1 MVCWPVGPGRYPSRA
16 ERPAPRIAS
25 PFPRFRYQPV
35 VRPCPNPCTSCWRQI
50 WAIYYVEC
58 IVYARQTARRSRAKA
73 ILDPFP
79 RDGQRGVSERGA
91 ARIESRDGEVLS
103 SRTDARAAFIGR
115 SGLRR
120 NLRWDAL
127 DSVYFAG
134 YAMWNYLTFPY
145 LLTRQGVEVSD
156 GDTWREGG
164 ETWRR
169 LDASFPPDIDTHSR
183 RQTYYVDAGG
193 RLRRHDYVPEVIGRW
208 ARSAHYCAD
217 HVQAGGLLFP
227 TRRRVLLIGPGNRSL
242 PFPATV
248 SLQLTD
254 VRIETE

>member
-35 VRPCPNPCTSCWRQI
+35 VRPCPNPYTSCWRQI

-103 SRTDARAAFIGR
+103 SRTNARAAFIGR

-145 LLTRQGVEVSD
+145 LLTRQGVEV
-156 GDTWREGG
+156 GEG
-164 ETWRR
+164 ETCTEGESGDSLLRGKDGR
-169 LDASFPPDIDTHSR
+169 LLN
-183 RQTYYVDAGG
+183 GG
-193 RLRRHDYVPEVIGRW
+193 RLSGERVPICMLRNSRILSQPVVTGAVTTRSGSRRLRPRL
-208 ARSAHYCAD
+208 R
-217 HVQAGGLLFP
+217 P
-227 TRRRVLLIGPGNRSL
+227 RRRRLLPPGQRRRRRAL
-242 PFPATV
+242 PVPLRRFRGWPMTSAAPG
-248 SLQLTD
+248 
-254 VRIETE
+254 